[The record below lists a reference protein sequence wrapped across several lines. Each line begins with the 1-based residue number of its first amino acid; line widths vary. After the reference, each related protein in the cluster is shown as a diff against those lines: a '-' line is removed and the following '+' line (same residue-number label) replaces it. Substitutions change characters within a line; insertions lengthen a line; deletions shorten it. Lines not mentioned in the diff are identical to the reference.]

1 MVLTASR
8 CVDHIRHTLGN
19 AIPSSAIDPM
29 TIINQAGQFLCTM
42 HEWKWLERQ
51 SATVGFTAN
60 QSYATLPTDL
70 RDLISVQFTQGL
82 VNRVRITSINEI
94 SRLRSHNIGVGLA
107 MTWVSLVHKSATP
120 AANANQAPV
129 PILELYPTPVTTDA
143 SALTVYYRSGW
154 IAPYSLDDNSTIG
167 IPEYVEPLYIQILR
181 AFARGYEEED
191 QGSLDA
197 RLAEL
202 YGGVLFRTAA
212 ERDGAIQHQY
222 GPPLQTGLSA
232 VGTYLPGVP
241 ASPYTVGNPTP

>member
-1 MVLTASR
+1 MLTAAR

-19 AIPSSAIDPM
+19 ALPSSAIDPM

-60 QSYATLPTDL
+60 QNYATLPADL
-70 RDLISVQFTQGL
+70 RDVISIQFTQGL
-82 VNRVRITSINEI
+82 VNRVRVTSLNEI
-94 SRLRSHNIGVGLA
+94 SRLRSHNIGVGIA
-107 MTWVSLVHKSATP
+107 MTWVAVVYKSPAQITP
-120 AANANQAPV
+120 ATLAQPV
-129 PILELYPTPVTTDA
+129 PVLELYPTPITTDA

-154 IAPYSLDDNSTIG
+154 TPPINLNDQSTIQ
-167 IPEYVEPLYIQILR
+167 IPEYIEPLYIQLLR

-202 YGGVLFRTAA
+202 YGGVLYRTAA

-222 GPPLQTGLSA
+222 GPPLQTGISA

-241 ASPYTVGNPTP
+241 ASPYTVGNPI

>member
-1 MVLTASR
+1 MTLTAAR

-19 AIPSSAIDPM
+19 ALPSQTIDPM
-29 TIINQAGQFLCTM
+29 TVINQAGQFLCTM

-51 SATVGFTAN
+51 SAYIGFTSG
-60 QSYATLPTDL
+60 QSYSTCPSDL
-70 RDLISVQFTQGL
+70 RDVISIQFTQGL

-107 MTWVSLVHKSATP
+107 MTWVALVSR
-120 AANANQAPV
+120 ANPTGGAPI
-129 PILELYPTPVTTDA
+129 PILELYPTPVSTDNQ
-143 SALTVYYRSGW
+143 ALTIYYRSGW
-154 IAPYSLDDNSTIG
+154 TPPLNLDESSQIN
-167 IPEYVEPLYIQILR
+167 IPEYLEPLYIQILR

-191 QGSLDA
+191 QASLDT
-197 RLAEL
+197 RLQAL
-202 YGGVLFRTAA
+202 YTGVLFLTCA
-212 ERDGAIQHQY
+212 ERDGMIQHQY